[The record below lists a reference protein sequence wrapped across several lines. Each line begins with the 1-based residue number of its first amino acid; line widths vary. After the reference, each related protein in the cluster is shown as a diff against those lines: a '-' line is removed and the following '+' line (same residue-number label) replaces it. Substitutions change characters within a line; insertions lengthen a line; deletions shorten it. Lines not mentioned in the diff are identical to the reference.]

1 MKILTSLLL
10 VISFMSLSGCVF
22 LNALNQ
28 DRSSD
33 RGSVYPTLQT
43 FQFEGALIYYKDLSD
58 PCDVTTVAW
67 NDLGET
73 LPIQQV
79 SLKAPLVDCE
89 SSSKA
94 IQAVAVTQFDIED
107 QISIAFESRKAELPD
122 HGNAKSL
129 ASINEFASTNTQFHI
144 YGAAGTIGK
153 RSEALGLERATTVR
167 DQLISMGIQHERIT
181 IMPYDPLIPGLQAL
195 VKVVKPVIL

>member
-129 ASINEFASTNTQFHI
+129 SLIHI
-144 YGAAGTIGK
+144 
-153 RSEALGLERATTVR
+153 
-167 DQLISMGIQHERIT
+167 
-181 IMPYDPLIPGLQAL
+181 
-195 VKVVKPVIL
+195 